1 MSGFARGLLPLAVLV
16 CALLGA
22 AGCGARTVES
32 DGLPVTASIFPLA
45 DFARRIG
52 GDRVNVQTLIQG
64 GGDAHDFQPAPRDL
78 TRLARAR
85 LFVYNGGGFEP
96 WAARVI
102 RQLPSDA
109 VAVDT
114 TAGLVLGGDGGT
126 DPHVWLDPLLAARQ
140 VDAIRRG
147 LIRADPAGRT
157 VYDANAAALAGELAA
172 LHEEFAAAL
181 GRCRRREFITAHAA
195 FGHLARRYGLTMVP
209 LSGLSSDAEP
219 SPARLAAV
227 VRLARQRGIAVVYT
241 DPLEPSR
248 AAEAVAREA
257 GLPLSILYTLEGLTA
272 EQSRRGDSYLTVM
285 HENLRALI
293 QGLACR

>member
-1 MSGFARGLLPLAVLV
+1 MRGRLPLAVLV
-16 CALLGA
+16 AALLGA
-22 AGCGARTVES
+22 AGCGARAVES
-32 DGLPVTASIFPLA
+32 AGLPVTASIFPLA

-78 TRLARAR
+78 TQLARAR

-102 RQLPSDA
+102 RQLPPDA

-114 TAGLVLGGDGGT
+114 TAGLGLRDDRGT

-140 VDAIRRG
+140 VDAIRGG

-172 LHEEFAAAL
+172 LHDEFAAAL

-209 LSGLSSDAEP
+209 LSGLSPDAEP

-241 DPLEPSR
+241 
-248 AAEAVAREA
+248 
-257 GLPLSILYTLEGLTA
+257 
-272 EQSRRGDSYLTVM
+272 
-285 HENLRALI
+285 
-293 QGLACR
+293 